1 MTILFGLCAALIYG
15 AADFFGAVSS
25 KRLRPVLVTAAAS
38 IAGFA
43 FSIFGAFAFGGLTQ
57 GANFT
62 PTAVTWG
69 LIGGGFSAV
78 GMTCL
83 YAALAEGPISIVSP
97 LSALVAALVPTI
109 AGVVAGES
117 FSWLGWLAITLVLIA
132 VGLVGFVPSADMRL
146 PSLRAL
152 MFSVGAGI
160 GIGVVMIC
168 LKQPPA
174 TTGMA
179 TAILI
184 RGLNAAVM
192 VSVAGTLFALGRAK
206 PKEYRGLGG
215 KIWVLIA
222 LTGCSDSMANIM
234 FRASAISG
242 TLTIASVLTAL
253 YPAGTILLARLVLK
267 EKVAAVQMVGIVLA
281 LAASVL
287 LALA

>member
-15 AADFFGAVSS
+15 AADFFGAVAS
-25 KRLRPVLVTAAAS
+25 KRLRPVLVTAVAAL
-38 IAGFA
+38 AGVS
-43 FSIFGAFAFGGLTQ
+43 FSVFGAFSFGSLTQ

-62 PTAVTWG
+62 PEAITWG
-69 LIGGGFSAV
+69 LIGGGFSAL

-97 LSALVAALVPTI
+97 LSALVAALVPTVT
-109 AGVVAGES
+109 GVVMGES
-117 FSWLGWLAITLVLIA
+117 FNLLGWTAIVLTLIA
-132 VGLVGFVPSADMRL
+132 VGLVGFVPSADLRL
-146 PSLRAL
+146 PSPRAIV
-152 MFSVGAGI
+152 FAIGAGI

-174 TTGMA
+174 DTGMA

-184 RGLNAAVM
+184 RAINAIVM
-192 VSVAGTLFALGRAK
+192 VGVAGTMFALGRAK
-206 PKEYRGLGG
+206 TSEFGGLGA
-215 KIWVLIA
+215 KIWVLLV
-222 LTGCSDSMANIM
+222 LTGCSDAMANIL
-234 FRASAISG
+234 FRASAING

-281 LAASVL
+281 LMASVL